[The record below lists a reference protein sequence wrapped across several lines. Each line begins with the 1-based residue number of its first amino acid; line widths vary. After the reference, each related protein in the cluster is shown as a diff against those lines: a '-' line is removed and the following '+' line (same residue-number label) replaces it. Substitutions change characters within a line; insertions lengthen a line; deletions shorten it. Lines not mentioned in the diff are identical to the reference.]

1 MKARSGWHLAAQ
13 PRMNI
18 VIIAELYRSPALSV
32 KKLDK

>member
-18 VIIAELYRSPALSV
+18 VIIAELYAPRPYL
-32 KKLDK
+32 